1 MSSTRP
7 EGQKAGQVS
16 LNVPETVADS
26 VDTIFDAF
34 ALPKPSPAAKRLT
47 PRYVFDALDIPSPRD
62 MGTRLL
68 ENLDSSLG
76 INQPPER

>member
-16 LNVPETVADS
+16 LNVPESVADS

-34 ALPKPSPAAKRLT
+34 ALPKPMPLAKRLT
-47 PRYVFDALDIPSPRD
+47 PRYVFDALDISSPRD
-62 MGTRLL
+62 VGSDVLK
-68 ENLDSSLG
+68 NLDSALNIS
-76 INQPPER
+76 QPPER